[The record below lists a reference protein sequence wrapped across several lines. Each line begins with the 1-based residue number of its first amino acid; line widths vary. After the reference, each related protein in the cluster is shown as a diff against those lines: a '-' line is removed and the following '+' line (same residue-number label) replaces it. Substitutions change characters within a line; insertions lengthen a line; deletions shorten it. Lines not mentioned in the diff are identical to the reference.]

1 MKKIL
6 LPLFLI
12 FAAVTVAAQSTQ
24 TPITSTPA
32 AGPAVTC
39 PSTATIDE
47 LVKAINTAVSGPAD
61 QDRTCFRDIFYPE
74 ARLIPVGKSAVD
86 ASFKP
91 HILTV
96 DDWIN
101 AVAKRGKEVLGE
113 QQIRVDGVEWA
124 NIVHLWSTYELTV
137 DGKPAARGINSI
149 QAVFD
154 GKRWRIIQILWQ
166 AEDDTVKVPAKFL
179 PAVK

>member
-6 LPLFLI
+6 LPLLVI
-12 FAAVTVAAQSTQ
+12 FAAVTVAAQTTQ

-32 AGPAVTC
+32 AGPAITC
-39 PSTATIDE
+39 PSTATLDD
-47 LVKAINTAVSGPAD
+47 LVKAIDTAVTGPAD

-74 ARLIPVGKSAVD
+74 ARLIPVGKAAD
-86 ASFKP
+86 GSFKP

-96 DDWIN
+96 DGWID

-113 QQIRVDGVEWA
+113 SQIKVERTEWA
-124 NIVHLWSTYELTV
+124 HIVHLWSTYALTV

-154 GKRWRIIQILWQ
+154 GKRWRIIEILWQ
-166 AEDDTVKVPAKFL
+166 AEDETDKVPAKFL
-179 PAVK
+179 PAEK